1 MKHKKLFITFTAVFS
16 VILMIAVFLVIWFW
30 GDSYKSGA
38 KFDGFEDFRA
48 EAEIPGLKDGAC
60 PQGLGTYRASYA
72 LKDENGNPVL
82 DAAGKEKTDKQ
93 DYFFI
98 SAYFD
103 DAPSRI
109 YVVGKKTGY
118 VGYVTLKNEDG
129 SYHTGHVGGVATNGY
144 TLWVVSGK
152 NVYVA
157 KEKNSTGL
165 KNVATKIIE
174 DAAKNGELQFTSSF
188 NANLNAAFCYYYD
201 YDGDP
206 SNVST
211 SYDKLYVGEFY
222 RKKNYK
228 TDAKHHIK
236 TPNGEMNRAFVYE
249 YNISTASSNK
259 YGLTTLS
266 AENLPEENKVPRVQ
280 NIYSITDE
288 IQGFARLRG
297 AEADKGG
304 LVLSQSYGLKNSHL
318 LYYGWEDLKNADNRK
333 SYKDLIVSDENGEP
347 ILNEDEQQITYGGF
361 VYEGITTKSGAQY
374 KDTSSSLYV
383 YFVDGKSKRNDYS
396 IPAMSEGLCVI
407 DDRVCVLFESGAK
420 KYRRFVRQIL
430 DEIYSFI
437 PRSKSK

>member
-1 MKHKKLFITFTAVFS
+1 
-16 VILMIAVFLVIWFW
+16 
-30 GDSYKSGA
+30 
-38 KFDGFEDFRA
+38 
-48 EAEIPGLKDGAC
+48 
-60 PQGLGTYRASYA
+60 
-72 LKDENGNPVL
+72 
-82 DAAGKEKTDKQ
+82 
-93 DYFFI
+93 
-98 SAYFD
+98 
-103 DAPSRI
+103 
-109 YVVGKKTGY
+109 
-118 VGYVTLKNEDG
+118 
-129 SYHTGHVGGVATNGY
+129 
-144 TLWVVSGK
+144 
-152 NVYVA
+152 
-157 KEKNSTGL
+157 
-165 KNVATKIIE
+165 
-174 DAAKNGELQFTSSF
+174 
-188 NANLNAAFCYYYD
+188 
-201 YDGDP
+201 
-206 SNVST
+206 
-211 SYDKLYVGEFY
+211 
-222 RKKNYK
+222 
-228 TDAKHHIK
+228 
-236 TPNGEMNRAFVYE
+236 MNRAFVYE

-347 ILNEDEQQITYGGF
+347 ILNEDEQQMTYGGF